1 MLVFLVLITATS
13 VSCSRHQIIKS
24 ILCAYIHYSTCKC
37 KVFRTLCQK
46 RNDYQAV
53 SYDKLLSIY
62 DKNSVFLNFME
73 MKFYFILING
83 AFFYFEKL
91 ELHIETKIIKI
102 LSILD
107 INIFKQRKVHLD
119 IMEWM

>member
-1 MLVFLVLITATS
+1 MLRYITALAS
-13 VSCSRHQIIKS
+13 AKS
-24 ILCAYIHYSTCKC
+24 LELCVRREMIH
-37 KVFRTLCQK
+37 
-46 RNDYQAV
+46 QAV
-53 SYDKLLSIY
+53 LYDKLLSIY